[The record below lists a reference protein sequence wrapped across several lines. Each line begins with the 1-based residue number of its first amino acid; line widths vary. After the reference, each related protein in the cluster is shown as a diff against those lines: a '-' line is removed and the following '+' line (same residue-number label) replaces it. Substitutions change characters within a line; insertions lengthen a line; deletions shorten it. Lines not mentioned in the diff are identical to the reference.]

1 MGAAT
6 PAKAGAVS
14 TAAPA
19 GSEEEAFCK
28 LDFRCGRILSC
39 ERVPDADTLY
49 LLKINVGDP
58 EPRQVVS
65 SLVKH
70 YQAEELINRQVVVYC
85 NIKPGK
91 MRGYESQAMVL
102 AATANKGADNEK
114 CELLS
119 PPEGTKEGTRANCGS
134 LEAGSLSENL
144 STKNISKVWGTVQP
158 LFVTDDKKQ
167 ATFKGTPVTMQG
179 SALSVPSLSTVGI
192 Y

>member
-70 YQAEELINRQVVVYC
+70 YSSEDLHNRQVVVYC

-91 MRGYESQAMVL
+91 MRGLESQAMVL
-102 AATANKGADNEK
+102 AATVGKGSDGEQ
-114 CELLS
+114 CELLT
-119 PPEGTKEGTRANCGS
+119 PPAGTPEGTRAICGD
-134 LEAGSLSENL
+134 LEVGSLSGTQNV
-144 STKNISKVWGTVQP
+144 KNISKVWTQVQP
-158 LFVTDDKKQ
+158 QLVTN
-167 ATFKGTPVTMQG
+167 AGCEASF
-179 SALSVPSLSTVGI
+179 
-192 Y
+192 